1 MSARRVLAN
10 LGSALRSGWR
20 VRSSV
25 PLPTDGVGQ
34 LELSPLEE
42 RRVLSASAALAMAQA
57 LAASGI
63 EQVEQT
69 AKSADP
75 ATPLGTDQATREPID
90 PGDRVV
96 SGNPP
101 GSENGEQGTR
111 GPAAENLI
119 ESENRSVSPLGD
131 SSADAAVDTAVA
143 TPLAAQVAEEAWLT
157 LAAVGDQHTSE
168 GANLSIEDIGTFVD
182 PWNSTNTYHYTIDW
196 GDGTPVDSG
205 FATIDDFGGDGSPRL
220 GSFDGAHTYA
230 DNGTYVVTLTIT
242 AVFEGEG
249 FGDSSGAQFEVSVS
263 NVAPTLTVA
272 PNQVTSEG
280 ALLSIMDI
288 GKFTDPGFDN
298 PLNIGG
304 ETSEKFTYSI
314 DWGDGTPANSGPAT
328 IDVPGGPGTPTQGS
342 FDGSHTYA
350 DNGVYTVTV
359 TLADDDGGVAVQTF
373 EVTVNNVAPTLVV
386 APDQVVNEGALLSIT
401 NLGRITDPG
410 FDNPLNI
417 GGETSEKFT
426 YAINWGDGT
435 ATQSGPVTIDIPGG
449 PGVPTQGS
457 FDGSHIYADNG
468 VYAVTVTVID
478 DDGGMAMQ
486 SFEVVVNNVA
496 PVLTVA
502 PDQVVNEGSVLAI
515 ANIGQFTDPGYN
527 NPLNVGGEV
536 VEQFTYS
543 INWGDGTPVQAGAPT
558 IDIPGG
564 PGVPTQGSFDGS
576 HIYADNGVYTVTVT
590 LADDDGG
597 VAVQTF
603 EVTVNN
609 VAPTL
614 VVAPDQVVNE
624 GALLSITNLGRI
636 TDPGFD
642 NPLNIGG
649 ETSEKFTY
657 AINWGDGTA
666 TQSGPVT
673 IDIPGGPGVPT
684 QGSFDGSHIYA
695 DNGVYAV
702 TVTVIDDDGGMAM
715 QSFEVVVNNVAPVLT
730 VAPDQV
736 VNEGAL
742 LSITNIGQFT
752 DPGFNNPLNIGGE
765 VVEQFTYSI
774 NWGDGT
780 PVQAGAPT
788 IDIPGGPGVP
798 TQGSFDGSHI
808 YADNGVYTVTVTVV
822 DDDGGMAVE
831 TFEVTVNNVA
841 PTLIVAPD
849 QVVNEG
855 ELLSIT
861 NIGQF
866 TDPAYNNPL
875 NVGGE
880 VVEQF
885 TYSINWGD
893 GTPVQAG
900 APTIDIPGGPG
911 VPTQGSF
918 DGSHIYADNGVY
930 TVTVTVVD
938 DDGGMAVQSFEV
950 TVNNVAPTLVVAPR
964 QTDEGALLVVANIA
978 QFTDPGFDNPLNLG
992 GETTEQFSYT
1002 IDWGDGS
1009 PGEAGLPTI
1018 DVPGSPG
1025 VLTQGSFDGSHIY
1038 ADNGVYTV
1046 TITVTDDD
1054 GGVTAAQFEV
1064 TVNNV
1069 APTVVAPGNRIVDE
1083 GQLISL
1089 PNIGQFTDPGFD
1101 NPLNPGGA
1109 TTERFTYSINWG
1121 DGTATQSGN
1130 AAIDTFGS
1138 PGVPMQGSFDGSHTY
1153 ADNGVYTVTVKAIDD
1168 DGGVGTATFTIT
1180 VNNVAPTLVLG
1191 TGDVSI
1197 PLTETLTINDL
1208 GFFDDPGFDNLLN
1221 VGGETT
1227 ERFAFSVNWGDGTP
1241 NSNGPA
1247 TIDVPGAVGLRTSG
1261 SFDSSHLY
1269 GAPGEYTVTVTLSD
1283 DDGGFAVAQFEVTVF
1298 VLRPTIIV
1306 FPPGGAGGGTP
1317 APPPSSPAGGA
1328 VLPPPPGIVR
1338 SDLKGLRAA
1347 AVAGA
1352 EPRLVL
1358 RVVTPDGQEDQRSEQ
1373 PLDDEVLDNLRTL
1386 FRRLPDGH
1394 YRIYQIQP
1402 DGIERLVVDVV
1413 VRQGRAIQ
1421 LEDDV
1426 APAAERNTAGR
1437 TDDAVPVD
1445 IPAPRGVNDSGP
1457 AESETSSI
1465 ERRLPDARLEPADDE
1480 AAASQFVAAGLTA
1493 TLPLG
1498 RFRKSLR
1505 RKPIDALPLTKAHR
1519 ILWRR

>member
-42 RRVLSASAALAMAQA
+42 RRVLSASAALALAQA
-57 LAASGI
+57 LAASGM

-75 ATPLGTDQATREPID
+75 ATPLGTDQATRQPID

-101 GSENGEQGTR
+101 GSENGEQGTK

-119 ESENRSVSPLGD
+119 ESENRSVSPLGE
-131 SSADAAVDTAVA
+131 AATETTVA
-143 TPLAAQVAEEAWLT
+143 TPLAAQVAEEARLT
-157 LAAVGDQHTSE
+157 VTAVGDQQTSE
-168 GANLSIEDIGTFVD
+168 GTNLSIQDIGTFVD
-182 PWNSTNTYHYTIDW
+182 PWNSTDIYSYTIDW

-230 DNGTYVVTLTIT
+230 DNGTYTVTVTIT
-242 AVFEGEG
+242 AIFEGEG
-249 FGDSSGAQFEVSVS
+249 FGDSSSAQFNVNVA
-263 NVAPTLTVA
+263 NVAPTLTVV
-272 PNQVTSEG
+272 PNQVTNEG
-280 ALLSIMDI
+280 TLLSITDLGM
-288 GKFTDPGFDN
+288 FSDPGFDN
-298 PLNIGG
+298 PLNVGG
-304 ETSEKFTYSI
+304 EVSEKFTYSI
-314 DWGDGTPANSGPAT
+314 NWGDGTPASSGPAT
-328 IDVPGGPGTPTQGS
+328 IDVPGAPGTTTQGS
-342 FDGSHTYA
+342 FNGSHTYA

-373 EVTVNNVAPTLVV
+373 EVTVNNVAPTLTV
-386 APDQVVNEGALLSIT
+386 APNQVTTEGAILSIT
-401 NLGRITDPG
+401 NIGQITDPG

-435 ATQSGPVTIDIPGG
+435 PTQSGPVTIDVPGG
-449 PGVPTQGS
+449 
-457 FDGSHIYADNG
+457 
-468 VYAVTVTVID
+468 
-478 DDGGMAMQ
+478 
-486 SFEVVVNNVA
+486 
-496 PVLTVA
+496 
-502 PDQVVNEGSVLAI
+502 
-515 ANIGQFTDPGYN
+515 
-527 NPLNVGGEV
+527 
-536 VEQFTYS
+536 
-543 INWGDGTPVQAGAPT
+543 AGR
-558 IDIPGG
+558 
-564 PGVPTQGSFDGS
+564 PTQGSFDGS

-590 LADDDGG
+590 
-597 VAVQTF
+597 
-603 EVTVNN
+603 
-609 VAPTL
+609 
-614 VVAPDQVVNE
+614 
-624 GALLSITNLGRI
+624 
-636 TDPGFD
+636 
-642 NPLNIGG
+642 
-649 ETSEKFTY
+649 
-657 AINWGDGTA
+657 
-666 TQSGPVT
+666 
-673 IDIPGGPGVPT
+673 
-684 QGSFDGSHIYA
+684 
-695 DNGVYAV
+695 
-702 TVTVIDDDGGMAM
+702 VIDDDGGIAVK
-715 QSFEVVVNNVAPVLT
+715 SFEVVVNNVAPVLT

-765 VVEQFTYSI
+765 VVEQFIYSI

-788 IDIPGGPGVP
+788 IDVPGSPGMP

-808 YADNGVYTVTVTVV
+808 YADNGVYTVTVTIT
-822 DDDGGMAVE
+822 DDDGGMAQQ

-841 PTLIVAPD
+841 PTLVVAPN
-849 QVVNEG
+849 QVINEG
-855 ELLSIT
+855 ALLSIT

-866 TDPAYNNPL
+866 TDPGFNNPL
-875 NVGGE
+875 NIGGE

-900 APTIDIPGGPG
+900 APTIDVPGSPG

-930 TVTVTVVD
+930 TVTVTITD
-938 DDGGMAVQSFEV
+938 DDGGIAVQTFEV
-950 TVNNVAPTLVVAPR
+950 TVNNVAPVLVVAPR
-964 QTDEGALLVVANIA
+964 QTDEGALLVVTNIA
-978 QFTDPGFDNPLNLG
+978 QFTDPGFDNPLNIG

-1002 IDWGDGS
+1002 INWGDGS
-1009 PGEAGLPTI
+1009 PVEAGLPTI

-1025 VLTQGSFDGSHIY
+1025 VPTQGSFDGSHIY

-1054 GGVTAAQFEV
+1054 GGVTVAQFEV

-1069 APTVVAPGNRIVDE
+1069 APTVVAPGSQVVDE

-1121 DGTATQSGN
+1121 DGTATQIGN
-1130 AAIDTFGS
+1130 ATIDAFGS

-1153 ADNGVYTVTVKAIDD
+1153 ADNGVYTVTVKVIDD

-1180 VNNVAPTLVLG
+1180 VNNVAPTLTLG
-1191 TGDVSI
+1191 TGNVSI
-1197 PLTETLTINDL
+1197 PLTETLTINNL

-1227 ERFAFSVNWGDGTP
+1227 ERFTFSVNWGDGTP
-1241 NSNGPA
+1241 NSVGPA

-1261 SFDSSHLY
+1261 SFDGSHLY
-1269 GAPGEYTVTVTLSD
+1269 GAPGEYTVTVTLAD

-1306 FPPGGAGGGTP
+1306 FPPGGAGGGTQ

-1328 VLPPPPGIVR
+1328 VLPPPAGLVR

-1352 EPRLVL
+1352 EPRLVI
-1358 RVVTPDGQEDQRSEQ
+1358 RIVTPDGEEDRAREQ

-1402 DGIERLVVDVV
+1402 DGIERLVVDFV

-1421 LEDDV
+1421 LDDNIN
-1426 APAAERNTAGR
+1426 PAAEPSTVGPA
-1437 TDDAVPVD
+1437 DDAEPGD
-1445 IPAPRGVNDSGP
+1445 IPAPRGVQDSAPTEKETSLNEMPLP
-1457 AESETSSI
+1457 AEH
-1465 ERRLPDARLEPADDE
+1465 LEPAGDE
-1480 AAASQFVAAGLTA
+1480 AAESRFAAAGLAA

-1498 RFRKSLR
+1498 RLRNTLR
-1505 RKPIDALPLTKAHR
+1505 RNPTDALPLTKAHR